1 MTTLPTGATALA
13 LVESPAQ
20 LLNVLELAYDRPE
33 LKDVPIAVL
42 APKAGPTRDQLRA
55 MAALAADTG
64 HDVPWYEPRLGLGG
78 PAAYWALLGHLGDI
92 EQLVVGDPFSG
103 LVQSLLA
110 TSRPRPVTLVDD
122 GTATLEFA
130 RRWAAGDPLVRWHR
144 TVPPGA
150 PRPLLA
156 TVRDLFAGSARRRLL
171 DGHLRI
177 FTAMPVELPGVEV
190 VPNTYAWVRSRFP
203 APSVNQAADLVGT
216 SLVETGVVRPERY
229 LASVRSLAEQY
240 GVRRYFAHRKE
251 GEEKLAQITGLGVAV
266 IRPDLPLELVARR
279 GPVGRTVLS
288 FPSTVLHTLP
298 LVLAG
303 SGVDVVVCQIG
314 QDWYRPGAPDQA
326 VDFLDRV
333 TSTAQVQHGLATV
346 AC

>member
-1 MTTLPTGATALA
+1 VTSSSTGALA

-20 LLNVLELAYDRPE
+20 LLNVLELAYESPD

-55 MAALAADTG
+55 MAALAAEID
-64 HDVPWYEPRLGLGG
+64 HEVLWYEPRLGVGG
-78 PAAYWALLGHLGDI
+78 PAAYWALLGHLGDV

-103 LVQSLLA
+103 LVQFLFA

-130 RRWAAGDPLVRWHR
+130 RRWADGEPLIRWHR
-144 TVPPGA
+144 SFRPGS

-156 TVRDLFAGSARRRLL
+156 TARDLFAGTARRRLM
-171 DGHLRI
+171 DGGLRI
-177 FTAMPVELPGVEV
+177 FTAMPVELPGVEA

-203 APSVNQAADLVGT
+203 APEVSNVADLVGT
-216 SLVETGVVRPERY
+216 SLVETGIVRGERY
-229 LASVRSLAEQY
+229 LAGVRSLVDQY
-240 GVRRYFAHRKE
+240 GVGRYFAHRKE
-251 GEEKLAQITGLGVAV
+251 GEEKLAQITGMGVAV
-266 IRPDLPLELVARR
+266 VRPDLPLELVARR
-279 GPVGRTVLS
+279 GPVGRAVLS

-298 LVLAG
+298 LVLEG
-303 SGVDVVVCQIG
+303 TGVEVLVCEIG
-314 QDWYRPGAPDQA
+314 QDWYRPGAPDRA
-326 VDFLDRV
+326 DDFLDRV
-333 TSTAQVQHGLATV
+333 ISTAQTQHGLTTV

>member
-1 MTTLPTGATALA
+1 MTHSSTGALA

-20 LLNVLELAYDRPE
+20 LLNVLELAYESPD
-33 LKDVPIAVL
+33 LKGVPVAVL

-55 MAALAADTG
+55 MVLLASEAG
-64 HDVPWYEPRLGLGG
+64 HEVLWYEPRLGLGG
-78 PAAYWALLGHLGDI
+78 PAAYWALLGRLSGV

-130 RRWAAGDPLVRWHR
+130 RRWAAEEPLIRWHR
-144 TVPPGA
+144 SSRPGA
-150 PRPLLA
+150 PRPLLTTA
-156 TVRDLFAGSARRRLL
+156 RDLFAGTARRRLL
-171 DGHLRI
+171 DGGLRI
-177 FTAMPVELPGVEV
+177 FTAMPVELSGVEV
-190 VPNTYAWVRSRFP
+190 MPNAYTWARSRFP
-203 APSVNQAADLVGT
+203 APEMNDAADLVGT
-216 SLVETGVVRPERY
+216 SLVETGVVQPDCYLEGVRALVERY
-229 LASVRSLAEQY
+229 
-240 GVRRYFAHRKE
+240 GVGRYFAHRKE
-251 GEEKLAQITGLGVAV
+251 GEEKLAQITALGVAV
-266 IRPDLPLELVARR
+266 ERPDLPLELVARR

-303 SGVDVVVCQIG
+303 TGVEVLVCDIG
-314 QDWYRPGAPDQA
+314 QDWYRAGAPDRA
-326 VDFLDRV
+326 DDFLDRV
-333 TSTAQVQHGLATV
+333 TRTARAQHGLATV